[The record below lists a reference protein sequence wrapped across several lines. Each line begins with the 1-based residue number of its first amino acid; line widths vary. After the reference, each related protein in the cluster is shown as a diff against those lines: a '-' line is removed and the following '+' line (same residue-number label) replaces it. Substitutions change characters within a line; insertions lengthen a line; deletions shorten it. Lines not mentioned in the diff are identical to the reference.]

1 MKIQIKKVDRKEMQS
16 QGVLTWPIWECQ
28 PSEFEWHYDQ
38 EETCYILEGKI
49 NVKTSEGDVAI
60 GPGDFVTFPR
70 GLDCIWTVSKPV
82 RKHYNFK

>member
-49 NVKTSEGDVAI
+49 NVETAEGDVAI